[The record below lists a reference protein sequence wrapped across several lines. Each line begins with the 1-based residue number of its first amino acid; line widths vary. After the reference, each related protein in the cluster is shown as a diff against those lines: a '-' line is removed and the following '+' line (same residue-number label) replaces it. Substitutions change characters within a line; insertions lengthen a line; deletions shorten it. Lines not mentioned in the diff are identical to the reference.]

1 LPVQKN
7 GKLKREI
14 LTSFNF
20 YTSPQNKFTHNFC
33 ASLQNNFSNETK
45 TLGSNC
51 FGPNLTLRRDVA
63 ALEHSMH
70 GKAPAAQTASAR
82 TR

>member
-33 ASLQNNFSNETK
+33 ASLQNNFSNSPHTIRSCSSAGLRSNSSCK
-45 TLGSNC
+45 TL
-51 FGPNLTLRRDVA
+51 P
-63 ALEHSMH
+63 HSDSCR
-70 GKAPAAQTASAR
+70 GLAKPWWAVPR
-82 TR
+82 